1 MRDIDKIII
10 HCSATREGEEFSVE
24 TIRSWHKKRG
34 WADVGYHYIVHLDGS
49 ISYGRDVDIIG
60 AHTKGHNTGS
70 IGICYIGGVET
81 DGKTPKDT
89 RTPEQKES
97 LLELIK
103 VLKKLN
109 SSAVVHGHCD
119 FAAKACPSFDATAEY
134 KDI

>member
-10 HCSATREGEEFSVE
+10 HCSATREGEEFSVD

-34 WADVGYHYIVHLDGS
+34 WADIGYHYLVHLDGS
-49 ISYGRDVDIIG
+49 ISYGRDVDLIG

-70 IGICYIGGVET
+70 IGVCYIGGVEA
-81 DGKTPKDT
+81 DGETPKDT

-97 LLELIK
+97 LLDLIK
-103 VLKKLN
+103 TLKRLN
-109 SSAVVHGHCD
+109 SKAVVHGHRD
-119 FAAKACPSFDATAEY
+119 FAAKACPSYDATTEY

>member
-10 HCSATREGEEFSVE
+10 HCSATREGEEFSVD

-49 ISYGRDVDIIG
+49 ISYGRDIDLIG

-70 IGICYIGGVET
+70 IGVCYIGGVEA
-81 DGKTPKDT
+81 DGETPKDT

-97 LLELIK
+97 LLDLIK
-103 VLKKLN
+103 TLKRLN
-109 SSAVVHGHCD
+109 SNAVVYGHRD
-119 FAAKACPSFDATAEY
+119 FSSKACPSYDATTEY

>member
-1 MRDIDKIII
+1 MRDINKIII
-10 HCSATREGEEFSVE
+10 HCSATREGQAFSVD
-24 TIRSWHKKRG
+24 TIKQRHLARG
-34 WADVGYHYIVHLDGS
+34 WSDVGYHYVVHLDGS
-49 ISYGRDVDIIG
+49 ISYGRDINKRG

-109 SSAVVHGHCD
+109 SSAIVHGHRD
-119 FAAKACPSFDATAEY
+119 FAAKACPSFDATTEY